1 MRNDLEQKVRRYI
14 KMKKFFMFSDALLI
28 TGLSKDKL
36 EKVLI
41 KLEKEGLIVQDKDNK
56 SIMNSSYIVISKE
69 KKSTLIKANSCVDF
83 YFLKS
88 IKKITTVLNESDET
102 NFIYLKL
109 MREAKL
115 SRGTFARAIKVLVN
129 LEVLREFESKTYS
142 LDKSALDE
150 LHTFLKQKDYKK
162 LQEVLE
168 GKKPLRYVAVPKEL
182 NLVLGVIISN
192 EVLKRDEL
200 AILSKITRKQLT
212 NQWQLLKKL
221 GLIIDSFKEDAKDR
235 VTYIFSSKRAK
246 SVLKHIEEGAWEKD
260 KELKS
265 LWIL

>member
-1 MRNDLEQKVRRYI
+1 MRNKLEEKVRRYI
-14 KMKKFFMFSDALLI
+14 KLKKFFLFSDALLV
-28 TGLSKDKL
+28 TELTKDRL
-36 EKVLI
+36 LKVLE

-69 KKSTLIKANSCVDF
+69 KKSTFIKANLSIDF
-83 YFLKS
+83 YFLKAV
-88 IKKITTVLNESDET
+88 KKIITVLNASNES

-109 MREAKL
+109 MRETKL
-115 SRGTFARAIKVLVN
+115 SRGTFARVMRVLVN
-129 LEVLREFESKTYS
+129 LEVLNEVENKTYV
-142 LDKSALDE
+142 LDRSALLE
-150 LHTFLKQKDYKK
+150 LHIFLKQKDYKK

-182 NLVLGVIISN
+182 TSVLGVIIDN

-212 NQWQLLKKL
+212 DQWQLIKKL
-221 GLIIDSFKEDAKDR
+221 GLIVDNFKEDSKSR

-246 SVLKHIEEGAWEKD
+246 VVLKDIEAGAWEKD

-265 LWIL
+265 LWMH